1 MAELL
6 VTGFVVLFV
15 LSVFGVGL
23 YSKRLISSSDEF
35 YGATKLFGAAVITL
49 ASMSGIMSAFGFIG
63 GPGLVYKLGTS
74 SLWMTFAA
82 GLGFAMA
89 YWIIGKRVRG
99 MADAADIGTLGDI
112 ADERFDSGAIRGMLA
127 LVIFLATIS
136 YLASQVSGGGY
147 VLAELLGVNQAVAVW
162 LVFGLMIIYVAVG
175 GMASAQLAGAYTGAV
190 MMIGVVGVIFGFFQV
205 AGGMEQMTTTVAT
218 AGEVSTGDVAKAFTP
233 RLLDGWGLARDG
245 APGLLLIWPIVFSI
259 GVMGQPQV
267 LQRMFSIDKPT
278 GLRTVGLVSGV
289 TYAVG
294 SLLWMLIGFV
304 ALYMVASGDVAA
316 FANPDLAAFKFV
328 NRLHIVLQMII
339 YGGLVAAIMSTAAF
353 FMSLASG
360 AIARDLP
367 RAMGMDLSDRRETW
381 LGRVTVVAV
390 GVFAVIFGLY
400 GGHLVAI
407 LGTFGWGTYVSGT
420 IPAVVIGLLWKG
432 ASREGVTAGL
442 ATSLVLNVVLLAY
455 TQMGFSFPIGI
466 DFYFVV
472 IAVAVSVTIFV
483 SYFTNGASG
492 ENVPEN
498 IKPVFNL

>member
-1 MAELL
+1 MVDVL

-23 YSKRLISSSDEF
+23 YSQRMIESSDQF

-74 SLWMTFAA
+74 SLWITFAA

-89 YWIIGKRVRG
+89 YWMVGKRVRG
-99 MADAADIGTLGDI
+99 MADVADIGTLGDI
-112 ADERFDSGAIRGMLA
+112 ADERFQSGAVRALLA
-127 LVIFLATIS
+127 IILFIACWA

-147 VLAELLGVNQAVAVW
+147 VLAQLLGVNQDVAVW
-162 LVFGLMIIYVAVG
+162 LVFGVMIIYVAAG
-175 GMASAQLAGAYTGAV
+175 GMASAQLAGAYTGGV
-190 MMIGVVGVIFGFFQV
+190 MLIGVVGVVIGFLQV
-205 AGGMEQMTTTVAT
+205 TGGMGHMTMTVAQ
-218 AGEVSTGDVAKAFTP
+218 AGEVSAADITKAFTP
-233 RLLDGWGLARDG
+233 KLLNGWGLAKGG

-267 LQRMFSIDKPT
+267 LQRMFSIDKPE

-304 ALYMVASGDVAA
+304 ALYMVASGDVAP

-328 NRLHIVLQMII
+328 NQLHIALQMII
-339 YGGLVAAIMSTAAF
+339 YAGLVAAIMSTAAF
-353 FMSLASG
+353 FMSVASG
-360 AIARDLP
+360 AIARDLM
-367 RAMGMDLSDRRETW
+367 RAGGWEPSERRETW
-381 LGRVTVVAV
+381 LGRITVVVV
-390 GVFAVIFGLY
+390 GVGAVIFGLY

-407 LGTFGWGTYVSGT
+407 LGTFGWGTFVSGT
-420 IPAVVIGLLWKG
+420 IPAVVIGMLWKD

-442 ATSLVLNVVLLAY
+442 LTALVLNVVLLAA
-455 TQMGFSFPIGI
+455 TQLGYSFPIGM
-466 DFYFVV
+466 DFYFIV
-472 IAVAVSVTIFV
+472 ISASIVVSVFV
-483 SYFTNGASG
+483 SLVTDGASG
-492 ENVPEN
+492 ENVPEHV
-498 IKPVFNL
+498 KPIFDL